1 MKRVIAAIFA
11 ILLNVLVITILLTMA
26 ENQEQGKDTNIM
38 KSAGQTSKQMFLDFK
53 EGWAGAE
60 EDSTQIDT
68 TRVR

>member
-53 EGWAGAE
+53 EGWAGPE

-68 TRVR
+68 TQVR